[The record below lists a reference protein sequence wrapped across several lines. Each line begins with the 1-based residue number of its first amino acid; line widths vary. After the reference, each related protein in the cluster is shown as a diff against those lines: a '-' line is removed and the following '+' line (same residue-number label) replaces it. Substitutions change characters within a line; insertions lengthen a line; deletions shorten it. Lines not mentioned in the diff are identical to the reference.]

1 MKTLQ
6 SGKGR
11 ASSTPI
17 IAIVSGIV
25 LLAAIAALWLMVF
38 RESARKELLLEYEA
52 FRTSTELFDEFRRD
66 RSIASS
72 ADKRLLG
79 LGIYTQD
86 GVQVARFGSAPVSYV
101 PPRPPVP
108 VQPGLSPGR
117 NQANLGNL
125 EVRLSADA
133 RTIILVRYSGAQGQR
148 GMMGQGRAGML
159 PGPPPGFNTQNGP
172 YYVWIEYLAE
182 SFFAERMQFIVVAGI
197 VTAALLGLF
206 MVLLRFSIRNEDL
219 RLKEIETRELV
230 QLGEAARTLVH
241 EIKNPLGI
249 MRIQTAR
256 LRRALPLQ
264 GEHGQTGPDPAVSTI
279 IATADIIDSEI
290 LRLSD
295 MADRIREFLKSG
307 SVNLEKVELK
317 AFLTMYAARY
327 KALGE
332 LGIKVEL
339 ELPAVES
346 APAMCDAN
354 RLLTALDNL
363 VVNALDAIRGFGD
376 GKGKVL
382 MRLYTKNML
391 WCIAISDTGPGVA
404 RDVRA
409 RIFDPFFTTK
419 EKGSGI
425 GLSLA
430 RQIALSFG
438 GNLTLDESEGDGA
451 TFVMS
456 VKPAD

>member
-1 MKTLQ
+1 
-6 SGKGR
+6 
-11 ASSTPI
+11 
-17 IAIVSGIV
+17 
-25 LLAAIAALWLMVF
+25 MVF

-66 RSIASS
+66 RSIAS
-72 ADKRLLG
+72 ADDKRLLG
-79 LGIYTQD
+79 LGIYTLD
-86 GVQVARFGSAPVSYV
+86 GNPAVRYGSAPARYIAGRF
-101 PPRPPVP
+101 PGAA
-108 VQPGLSPGR
+108 QPEIPPGR
-117 NQANLGNL
+117 NQANLGNV

-133 RTIILVRYSGAQGQR
+133 RTIVLVRYSGAQGQR

-159 PGPPPGFNTQNGP
+159 PGPIPGFSSVNGP

-182 SFFAERMQFIVVAGI
+182 SFFAERIQFIIVAGI

-206 MVLLRFSIRNEDL
+206 IVLLRFSIRNEDL

-256 LRRALPLQ
+256 LRRTLPQ
-264 GEHGQTGPDPAVSTI
+264 NDGERQTGTDPAVSTVL
-279 IATADIIDSEI
+279 ATADIIDSEI

-307 SVNLEKVELK
+307 SVSLEKLELK
-317 AFLTMYAARY
+317 VFLAKYTGRY

-339 ELPAVES
+339 ELPVVES
-346 APAMCDAN
+346 AFAMCDAN

-363 VVNALDAIRGFGD
+363 VVNALDAIRGQGD
-376 GKGKVL
+376 EKGKVVI
-382 MRLYTKNML
+382 RLYAKNSF
-391 WCIAISDTGPGVA
+391 WCIAVSDSGPGVA

-438 GNLTLDESEGDGA
+438 GSLTLDESEGNGA
-451 TFVMS
+451 TFVMTL
-456 VKPAD
+456 KPAD

>member
-1 MKTLQ
+1 M
-6 SGKGR
+6 
-11 ASSTPI
+11 
-17 IAIVSGIV
+17 
-25 LLAAIAALWLMVF
+25 LLSAIAALWLMVF

-66 RSIASS
+66 RSFTPAN
-72 ADKRLLG
+72 DKRLLG
-79 LGIYTQD
+79 LGIYTLD
-86 GVQVARFGSAPVSYV
+86 GNPTALFGSAPTRYATSKF
-101 PPRPPVP
+101 PGP
-108 VQPGLSPGR
+108 VQPDLPPGR
-117 NQANLGNL
+117 NQANLGNV
-125 EVRLSADA
+125 EVKLSADA
-133 RTIILVRYSGAQGQR
+133 RTIVLVRYSGAQGQR

-159 PGPPPGFNTQNGP
+159 PAPQSGYSTINGP
-172 YYVWIEYLAE
+172 FYIWIEYLAE
-182 SFFAERMQFIVVAGI
+182 SFFAEKMQFILVAGM

-206 MVLLRFSIRNEDL
+206 IVLLRFSNRNEDL

-256 LRRALPLQ
+256 LRRTLPQ
-264 GEHGQTGPDPAVSTI
+264 NHEDRQNGSDSAVSTI

-290 LRLSD
+290 MRLSD

-317 AFLTMYAARY
+317 AFLLKYVTRY
-327 KALGE
+327 NALGE

-339 ELPAVES
+339 ELPVLES
-346 APAMCDAN
+346 AHAMCDVN

-363 VVNALDAIRGFGD
+363 VVNALDAIRGTGE
-376 GKGKVL
+376 GKGKVVL
-382 MRLYTKNML
+382 RLYTKNAL
-391 WCIAISDTGPGVA
+391 WCIAVSDSGPGVA

-438 GNLTLDESEGDGA
+438 GNLTLDESEDNGA
-451 TFVMS
+451 TFIMTLLR
-456 VKPAD
+456 AD